1 DPANPTAVGNSP
13 TQCTLG
19 LVGLP
24 VSSPKLHPE
33 KSTNYTFGLIFSPL
47 ESTKVSLDYWD
58 IKVNQDIQSGVN
70 VLFLGGDPALFPIV
84 RGPQQVLPLVT
95 APGVLTPTPTPQ
107 GPVLY
112 QAFPYF
118 NLTQTHVNGLDLD
131 FASHF
136 DVGGAGRIP
145 AALPAGL
152 LGYCDVKAF
161 TDVDLYAQYAF
172 SKHLSV
178 HAAILNVFDSQPP
191 VDLETYGASGNDPY
205 NPAMHQAGA
214 IGRFYNLGASYT
226 F

>member
-1 DPANPTAVGNSP
+1 MG
-13 TQCTLG
+13 
-19 LVGLP
+19 
-24 VSSPKLHPE
+24 
-33 KSTNYTFGLIFSPL
+33 
-47 ESTKVSLDYWD
+47 
-58 IKVNQDIQSGVN
+58 SGS
-70 VLFLGGDPALFPIV
+70 GGC
-84 RGPQQVLPLVT
+84 Q
-95 APGVLTPTPTPQ
+95 
-107 GPVLY
+107 
-112 QAFPYF
+112 
-118 NLTQTHVNGLDLD
+118 
-131 FASHF
+131 
-136 DVGGAGRIP
+136 RIP
-145 AALPAGL
+145 ELRGTLQRHRSFNRNHGLSHGDRDL